1 MLGAHLKR
9 SDWTDTGVKTLS
21 EALIKLGLTIRKD
34 ERENY
39 ENTTHIIFPA
49 ASSGSKRN
57 GSKSGSKTNGRV
69 SVGGG
74 ATKKEVNDA
83 VRKQQK
89 AWIHLH
95 QKILQYFQDRPE
107 LQNTTTG
114 AIIGTFLKKSEWIE
128 TGSKTL
134 SAALKKLGLT
144 IRKDERE
151 NHEHTTHVTLPSGGL
166 T

>member
-1 MLGAHLKR
+1 MNNSCTGSMLGAHLKK

-21 EALIKLGLTIRKD
+21 EALIKLGLNIRKD
-34 ERENY
+34 EHHK
-39 ENTTHIIFPA
+39 THIIFPA
-49 ASSGSKRN
+49 ASSGSKR
-57 GSKSGSKTNGRV
+57 SGRV

-95 QKILQYFQDRPE
+95 QKIVQYFQDRPE

-114 AIIGTFLKKSEWIE
+114 AIIGAFLKKSEWIE

-134 SAALKKLGLT
+134 SAALTKLGLN

-151 NHEHTTHVTLPSGGL
+151 NHEHTTHVTFPSGGL
-166 T
+166 A